1 MECAWYAGSAS
12 RLTCG
17 NGCEG
22 RRPAGLGGRVLRYLD
37 ELAEYF
43 ARAAYLEAASVPA
56 FTFLHEELVL
66 HGAPRALAARALTA
80 RADEVR
86 HARLMGW
93 LARRLGVTPEAP
105 AALRRKPRA
114 LLDMAIENAVEGCV
128 RETWGALL
136 AAYQAERSTNAPV
149 RRVMAVVA
157 REELEHAQLGH
168 EVAEWLDRKLTR
180 SQRRRVQVARLC
192 AVVELRQQV
201 AVAPSA
207 RLQSF
212 AGFPDAPRAL
222 AMFDAL
228 FSELG
233 PRASA
238 LAPRGANRAPARIG
252 RALRR
257 SA

>member
-149 RRVMAVVA
+149 RRVMAVIA

-207 RLQSF
+207 RLQ
-212 AGFPDAPRAL
+212 
-222 AMFDAL
+222 
-228 FSELG
+228 
-233 PRASA
+233 
-238 LAPRGANRAPARIG
+238 
-252 RALRR
+252 
-257 SA
+257 